1 MYPFVNTRLVIFPNH
16 AKRNAVILTCLTRG
30 LIFLLSSFFCVNLV
44 FAQQRMAPPKKPS
57 LRFPEKEIR
66 SDFLDDQQKISRFLN
81 QNQSAFKIDSTLV
94 DSTAV
99 LKRMEGLLEE
109 KALGGGEQIQF
120 GSSDF
125 KQVYFDNV
133 ELGMGD
139 SPISQKLKQQ
149 DFLVPKEKLYQAR
162 ETLLSEKKKYIS
174 IADTRVKKAATKRQ
188 SLSHLSFSQRIEYG
202 VLAQIRSNSLANIE
216 IHPQVGYAMSKRSI
230 LGLGLRLNPQDAD
243 FFNGAK
249 FFFSRQFARN
259 FQWITEY
266 SFSLNNAL
274 EGSKSI
280 DAIDSPLFTG
290 LGGDIRLK
298 GKLYLRTAVLIP
310 FGLGVFENPHL
321 LNQSVFQFGLMLKPI
336 K

>member
-1 MYPFVNTRLVIFPNH
+1 M
-16 AKRNAVILTCLTRG
+16 
-30 LIFLLSSFFCVNLV
+30 
-44 FAQQRMAPPKKPS
+44 
-57 LRFPEKEIR
+57 
-66 SDFLDDQQKISRFLN
+66 
-81 QNQSAFKIDSTLV
+81 
-94 DSTAV
+94 
-99 LKRMEGLLEE
+99 EE

-125 KQVYFDNV
+125 KQTYFDNV

-149 DFLVPKEKLYQAR
+149 DFLVPREKLYQAR
-162 ETLLSEKKKYIS
+162 ESLLSEKKKYTS
-174 IADTRVKKAATKRQ
+174 IADTRVKEVATKRQ

-243 FFNGAK
+243 FFNGVK

-290 LGGDIRLK
+290 LGGDIQLK

-321 LNQSVFQFGLMLKPI
+321 LSQSVFQFGLMLKPI